1 MIEFW
6 RSLLSDSSKKQYD
19 MLLNGIRQRK
29 RSVDLSK
36 TPNILNE
43 IQSIYAS
50 ILHDHP
56 ELYYVAP
63 QLAIAGSIFSL
74 SANLSYLY
82 DDKQKQE
89 IDKSFYT
96 FQQSLAK
103 DQNKPDI
110 DKVYAAAFLIMQNSR
125 YEINNIYNQNA
136 ASAIHYHA
144 AQCSGFASAFKV
156 AMDYMGVWCI
166 VVAGSVSSE
175 AQSGPHA
182 WNIVKLN
189 ESYYHI
195 DVTSAL
201 ASFAVTDAS
210 QLSRYCLFKSDNQV
224 KQLGY
229 IWNSSETPACTE
241 MKAYPPIPPNSSV
254 NHTQSARRENPTNVN
269 SNLPTFTR
277 LFDVQAKIR
286 ECLKSRTTYYE
297 FALNIP
303 TYPDEKLMRMITNY
317 LSEQGKELSVAY
329 EAEAGCMNGRFYL
342 KINYKN

>member
-29 RSVDLSK
+29 RSVDLLR

-50 ILHDHP
+50 VLHDHP
-56 ELYYVAP
+56 ELYYLSP
-63 QLAIAGSIFSL
+63 QLAIAGSILSL
-74 SANLSYLY
+74 NANLSYLY
-82 DDKQKQE
+82 DDKQRQE
-89 IDKSFYT
+89 IDRSFDT

-103 DQNKPDI
+103 ELNKADV
-110 DKVYAAAFLIMQNSR
+110 DKVYAATFLILKNSR

-166 VVAGSVSSE
+166 VVDGSVSSE

-195 DVTSAL
+195 DITSAL
-201 ASFAVTDAS
+201 ASFTVTDAS

-224 KQLGY
+224 MQMGY
-229 IWNSSETPACTE
+229 IWNSSETPICTE
-241 MKAYPPIPPNSSV
+241 MRTYSPVPSNSSV
-254 NHTQSARRENPTNVN
+254 NHDQPARRENTANVN

-277 LFDVQAKIR
+277 LFDVQAKVR
-286 ECLKSRTTYYE
+286 ECLKNRTTYYE
-297 FALNIP
+297 FTLNIP
-303 TYPDEKLMRMITNY
+303 MYSDEKLMRMVTNY
-317 LSEQGKELSVAY
+317 LSEQGKELAVAY
-329 EAEAGCMNGRFYL
+329 EAEAGCVNGRFYL
-342 KINYKN
+342 KINYNN